1 VESPRPG
8 LACRR
13 PAIPGAPMYRKHG
26 EPPTSGT
33 SKIANAEPAP
43 DDGQIGEWPRK
54 RLVEMDKRFSGSRD
68 G

>member
-1 VESPRPG
+1 
-8 LACRR
+8 
-13 PAIPGAPMYRKHG
+13 MYRKHG